1 LYSDNEIKQS
11 EHFKRLTNKEK
22 FEDQIKVVLTT
33 SVIDEGIN
41 IKQTGF
47 DTLFLEQTYFY
58 SPESI
63 KQFTARFRDEDADRK
78 HFYYVKL
85 TKDQSIKNI
94 TLDKAFDYYN
104 LNDLKDFATYKDALN
119 QNIKYLEDYTQS
131 IFYQGYESLNLFLNK
146 LNRKEYNLYLTENY
160 NLNIEVDEDFE
171 IELHELDTIK
181 EAKLRNKSLI
191 FTIWKNYKS
200 DVFKVLN
207 EIQGCKNHQLA
218 NPLPFDDD
226 SLFDDSNEFNS
237 YVIFHKSK
245 FLQLDYYYYELSKY
259 FKNPDS
265 FMIDDGKIT
274 YSTKLKNEL
283 QYHETKALLK
293 NPKTLTDRKHK
304 KQIEAFYLVL
314 KLKRSFTPNDI
325 EKAWRSETSSKMNKT
340 LVMSLLKDRFEI
352 WREKDMFHIKKT
364 AENQQAKLMT
374 TPPIFVIR
382 RKLTQRTTAT
392 NATKKCNIC
401 KLLNEQI
408 FSYKP
413 LMQA

>member
-1 LYSDNEIKQS
+1 
-11 EHFKRLTNKEK
+11 
-22 FEDQIKVVLTT
+22 
-33 SVIDEGIN
+33 
-41 IKQTGF
+41 
-47 DTLFLEQTYFY
+47 LE
-58 SPESI
+58 
-63 KQFTARFRDEDADRK
+63 
-78 HFYYVKL
+78 
-85 TKDQSIKNI
+85 
-94 TLDKAFDYYN
+94 
-104 LNDLKDFATYKDALN
+104 DFATYKDALN
-119 QNIKYLEDYTQS
+119 QNIKYLQDYTQS
-131 IFYQGYESLNLFLNK
+131 IFYQGYEGLNLFLNK

-160 NLNIEVDEDFE
+160 NLKIEVDEDFQ
-171 IELHELDTIK
+171 IELNEINAIK
-181 EAKLRNKSLI
+181 EAKLKDKSLI

-218 NPLPFDDD
+218 NPLPYEVD
-226 SLFDDSNEFNS
+226 LFDNSNEFNS

-245 FLQLDYYYYELSKY
+245 FQQLDYYYFELNKY

-265 FMIDDGKIT
+265 FMIKDDKIA

-314 KLKRSFTPNDI
+314 KLKQSFRPNDI
-325 EKAWRSETSSKMNKT
+325 EKAWRSETNSKMNKT
-340 LVMSLLKDRFEI
+340 LVMSLLKDRFDL
-352 WREKDMFHIKKT
+352 WKKQGVFHIKKT
-364 AENQQAKLMT
+364 EENQQIKLIMT
-374 TPPIFVIR
+374 TPPIFIIH

-392 NATKKCNIC
+392 NAKKKCNIC